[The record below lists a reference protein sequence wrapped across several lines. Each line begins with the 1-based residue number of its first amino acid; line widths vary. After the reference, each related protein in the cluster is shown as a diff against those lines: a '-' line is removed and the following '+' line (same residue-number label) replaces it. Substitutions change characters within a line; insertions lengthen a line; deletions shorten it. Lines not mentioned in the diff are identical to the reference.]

1 MHAIL
6 ASLGT
11 DGDVLPF
18 IGLGV
23 ALRARGHRVTVVAS
37 SQYADLIAS
46 HWLEFRQ
53 LVSAEE
59 MKVLLGNVDFWHP
72 LKTAR
77 FTAKWGTRLIEP
89 QYRLFSELAQDG
101 EAVFV
106 SNPAIFA
113 AMLAHEKQGR
123 PLATIILQPWMI
135 PSASAPPIMPI
146 IGLPAGAPPIFHR
159 FFFRCIDFAADQLFG
174 RTLNRIRR
182 SLGLKPMRRLLRN
195 WFSRDL
201 VLGMFPDW
209 YGPPQSD
216 WPKQI
221 RLTGFPLFDATLN
234 RALPAGL
241 QEFLANAKPTI
252 AFTFGSGMM
261 HGPQLFHLANQVCA
275 RLDAQGLFINRFQSP
290 PAPPHMFHA
299 SFASFKDVFPRC
311 AAIVHHGGIGTTAEA
326 LAAGKPQYILPLGFD
341 QLDNGVRVKKL
352 GAGLHAPSRHA
363 FVSKK
368 TISER
373 EINEVATAVAR
384 LLDPAFQASAAK
396 ASQRMRSPNGLE
408 TAADLFE
415 KFIGA
420 RFRGQLDGC

>member
-37 SQYADLIAS
+37 DQYADLIAS
-46 HWLEFRQ
+46 HWLEFRR
-53 LVSAEE
+53 LVSAED
-59 MKVLLGNVDFWHP
+59 MRILLSNADFWHP

-77 FTAKWGTRLIEP
+77 FTANWGVRLIEP
-89 QYRLFSELAQDG
+89 QYRLFAELAQDR

-106 SNPAIFA
+106 ANPAIFA
-113 AMLAHEKQGR
+113 AMLAHEKHGR
-123 PLATIILQPWMI
+123 PLATIVLQPWMI
-135 PSASAPPIMPI
+135 PSASAPPTMPI
-146 IGLPAGAPPIFHR
+146 IGLPLWAPPIFHR
-159 FFFRCIDFAADQLFG
+159 LFFNCIDLAADQLFG
-174 RTLNRIRR
+174 RPLNRIRR
-182 SLGLKPMRRLLRN
+182 SLGLKPMRRILRN

-209 YGPPQSD
+209 YGPPQPD

-221 RLTGFPLFDATLN
+221 TLTGFPLFDARVN
-234 RALPAGL
+234 RSIPSDLL
-241 QEFLANAKPTI
+241 EFLAKPKPTI

-275 RLDAQGLFINRFQSP
+275 RLGAQGLFINRFQSP
-290 PAPPHMFHA
+290 ATSAHIFHTP
-299 SFASFKDVFPRC
+299 FVPFKEVFPRC

-341 QLDNGVRVKKL
+341 QLDNGVRVKRL
-352 GAGLHAPSRHA
+352 DAGLHAPSRHS

-368 TISER
+368 VITGR
-373 EINEVATAVAR
+373 EINEVASAVAS
-384 LLDPAFQASAAK
+384 LLKPAFQLSATK
-396 ASQRMRSPNGLE
+396 MSERLRSEQGLE
-408 TAADLFE
+408 VAADVLEEFV
-415 KFIGA
+415 A
-420 RFRGQLDGC
+420 RAPVLA